1 MWWIRVNVNQK
12 VNRAIVKERDTR
24 NISMIENVFYFRK
37 TKLQKS
43 DVYVQYDFWRVVIIW
58 EISGKDNP
66 VRMVWNPYQLFSILI
81 QQTWNGMNKRPW

>member
-43 DVYVQYDFWRVVIIW
+43 DVYVQYDSWRVVIIW
-58 EISGKDNP
+58 EIPGKDNP